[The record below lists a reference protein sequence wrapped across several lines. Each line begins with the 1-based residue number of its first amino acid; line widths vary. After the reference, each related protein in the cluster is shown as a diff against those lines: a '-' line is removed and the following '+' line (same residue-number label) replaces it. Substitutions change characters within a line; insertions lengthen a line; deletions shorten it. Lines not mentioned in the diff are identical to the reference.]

1 MTEEKDA
8 FARAFAITVGHEGVY
23 SNHPAD
29 PGNWTGGAP
38 NQGTLKGTKY
48 GISAAS
54 YPDLDIAA
62 LSLEDARAIYKR
74 DYWDRIGAD
83 ALAPPLAILAFDA
96 AVNNGV
102 GRARQWLELAK
113 REPFTRNACVE
124 LMARR
129 INFMAQLPGWRNFGL
144 GWSRRL
150 TRLPYEAMAEET
162 PQG

>member
-1 MTEEKDA
+1 MPASITA
-8 FARAFAITVGHEGVY
+8 FDRAFAITVGHEGGY
-23 SNHPAD
+23 STNPAD

-38 NQGTLKGTKY
+38 NQGELRGTKF

-62 LSLEDARAIYKR
+62 LGLVEACAIYKR

-83 ALAPPLAILAFDA
+83 KLPPPLALLAFDA
-96 AVNNGV
+96 AVNNDV
-102 GRARQWLELAK
+102 GRARQWLAQAA
-113 REPFTRNACVE
+113 REPDTRNACVE

-129 INFMAQLPGWRNFGL
+129 TDFMAQLPGWRNFGL

-150 TRLPYEAMAEET
+150 ARLPYEVMAHD
-162 PQG
+162 